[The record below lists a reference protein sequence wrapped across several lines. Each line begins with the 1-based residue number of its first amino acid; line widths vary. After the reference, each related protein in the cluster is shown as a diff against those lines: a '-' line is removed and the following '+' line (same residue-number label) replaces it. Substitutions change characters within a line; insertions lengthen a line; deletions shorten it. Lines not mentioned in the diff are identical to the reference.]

1 MSQTSGEGAG
11 TKEATAAPEV
21 EVASQQLPAE
31 NPQSEKVELDL
42 EDAPFLKE
50 EAKQEEVKEEVK
62 EESAEPVPEK
72 KPKRKKL
79 LIIGLAAVLIIV
91 GVVGFIFFGSPSPP
105 PPPPPQKPKP
115 DVIVVPSKPNAQS
128 SPDIVME
135 FERFVIPVGNS
146 LASTNFLICK
156 FSTVSKSPTI
166 NSEIEQKM
174 LVLRDAVYFYLRGKS
189 YEYLLNP
196 DNATAI
202 KSDLV
207 GILNDYLG
215 HGKLEDVL
223 LDSYLGH

>member
-1 MSQTSGEGAG
+1 MSQTSGEG
-11 TKEATAAPEV
+11 TKTKDATVAPEV
-21 EVASQQLPAE
+21 EVASQNVPAA
-31 NPQSEKVELDL
+31 NPETDKVQLDL

-50 EAKQEEVKEEVK
+50 EPEEQEKQQEEAQ
-62 EESAEPVPEK
+62 ESAPAVPEK
-72 KPKRKKL
+72 KPKKKKFV
-79 LIIGLAAVLIIV
+79 IIALAAILITA
-91 GVVGFIFFGSPSPP
+91 GVVGFIFFGSPAPP
-105 PPPPPQKPKP
+105 PPPPPPKPKP
-115 DVIVVPSKPNAQS
+115 DVIVVPSKPDAKS

-135 FERFVIPVGNS
+135 FERFIIPVGNS
-146 LASTNFLICK
+146 LSSTNFLICK

>member
-1 MSQTSGEGAG
+1 MSQTSGEG
-11 TKEATAAPEV
+11 TEIKETTVIPEV
-21 EVASQQLPAE
+21 EVASQNLPAE
-31 NPQSEKVELDL
+31 NSAEKKVELDL

-50 EAKQEEVKEEVK
+50 EPKQEEKKEEVAK
-62 EESAEPVPEK
+62 ESEPAAPEK
-72 KPKRKKL
+72 KPKKKIVIIAL
-79 LIIGLAAVLIIV
+79 GAILIVA
-91 GVVGFIFFGSPSPP
+91 GVIGFIFFGSPAPP

-115 DVIVVPSKPNAQS
+115 DVIVVPSKPGGPT
-128 SPDIVME
+128 SPDIVMD
-135 FERFVIPVGNS
+135 FERFIIPVGNS
-146 LASTNFLICK
+146 LSSTNFLICK

-189 YEYLLNP
+189 YEYLLDP
-196 DNATAI
+196 DNAAAI